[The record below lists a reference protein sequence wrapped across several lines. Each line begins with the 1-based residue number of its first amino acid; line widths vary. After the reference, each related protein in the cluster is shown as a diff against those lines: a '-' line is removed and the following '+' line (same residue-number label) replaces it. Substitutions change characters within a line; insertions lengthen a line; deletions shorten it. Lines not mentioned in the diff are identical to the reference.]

1 MPLIR
6 EPQFYVDE
14 CLDSDCFVEVLES
27 AWIKVVRHRDLFE
40 KGISDEVW
48 MKKSSEMGYYPLT
61 YDYKIAQSENQT
73 KFVMDMCLGL
83 FIIRSGRTHLQRA
96 QLVAQN
102 NAQILRFIKKNYRP
116 YIAIITDTGVYGR
129 RPTDRKWGQKYPQN
143 G

>member
-1 MPLIR
+1 
-6 EPQFYVDE
+6 VDE

-27 AWIKVVRHRDLFE
+27 AGMKVVRHRDLFE

-61 YDYKIAQSENQT
+61 YDYQIAQSVNQT
-73 KFVMDMCLGL
+73 KFVMDMCLCL
-83 FIIRSGRTHLQRA
+83 FIIRSGRTHLHRA

-102 NAQILRFIKKNYRP
+102 KAKILRFINRNCHP

-129 RPTDRKWGQKYPQN
+129 RPKDRKWGQKYPQSK
-143 G
+143 

>member
-1 MPLIR
+1 MELLSPGLRMQSPMPLIR

-83 FIIRSGRTHLQRA
+83 FIIGNYIREYPKNGT
-96 QLVAQN
+96 
-102 NAQILRFIKKNYRP
+102 ILFWR
-116 YIAIITDTGVYGR
+116 V
-129 RPTDRKWGQKYPQN
+129 
-143 G
+143 